1 MAESKPKSFEEGL
14 QQLESVVQKLES
26 DGLTLEQ
33 SLVEFEK
40 GVKLAKDLQVQLEQA
55 KRRVDVLKQSLNGEL
70 ETSPLD
76 SEQHGVC

>member
-40 GVKLAKDLQVQLEQA
+40 GVNYED
-55 KRRVDVLKQSLNGEL
+55 
-70 ETSPLD
+70 
-76 SEQHGVC
+76 

>member
-14 QQLESVVQKLES
+14 QQLESVVQMLES

-55 KRRVDVLKQSLNGEL
+55 KRRVDVLKQTLNGEL

-76 SEQHGVC
+76 SDPT

>member
-40 GVKLAKDLQVQLEQA
+40 GVKLAKDLQVQLEEA

-76 SEQHGVC
+76 SDPT

>member
-55 KRRVDVLKQSLNGEL
+55 KRRVDVFKQSLNGEL

-76 SEQHGVC
+76 SDPT

>member
-14 QQLESVVQKLES
+14 EQLESVVQKLES

-40 GVKLAKDLQVQLEQA
+40 GVKLAKDLQIQLEQS

-70 ETSPLD
+70 ETRPLD
-76 SEQHGVC
+76 SDSA

>member
-33 SLVEFEK
+33 TLVEFEK

-76 SEQHGVC
+76 SDPT

>member
-33 SLVEFEK
+33 SLFEFEK

-76 SEQHGVC
+76 SDPT

>member
-55 KRRVDVLKQSLNGEL
+55 KRRVDILKQSLNGEL

-76 SEQHGVC
+76 SDPT

>member
-55 KRRVDVLKQSLNGEL
+55 KRRVDVLKQTLNGEL

-76 SEQHGVC
+76 SDPT

>member
-40 GVKLAKDLQVQLEQA
+40 GVKLAKDLQVQFEQA

-76 SEQHGVC
+76 SDPT

>member
-76 SEQHGVC
+76 SDPT

>member
-14 QQLESVVQKLES
+14 QQLESVVQMLES

-76 SEQHGVC
+76 SDPT

>member
-26 DGLTLEQ
+26 DGLTLEE

-76 SEQHGVC
+76 SDPT

>member
-1 MAESKPKSFEEGL
+1 MSESKPKSFEDGL

-40 GVKLAKDLQVQLEQA
+40 GVNLAKDLQVQLEQA

-70 ETSPLD
+70 EASPLD
-76 SEQHGVC
+76 SDPT